1 MRTGGPPWQERLTRP
16 CPAARGARS
25 AVGAPSPEGGCRR
38 LQGGSVPRP
47 RALPG
52 CADSAVLTGD
62 AARKYHPRA
71 AGDGLSPGGL
81 VDQPGGRCRR
91 LVWIS
96 DR

>member
-1 MRTGGPPWQERLTRP
+1 M
-16 CPAARGARS
+16 
-25 AVGAPSPEGGCRR
+25 
-38 LQGGSVPRP
+38 PRP